1 MNEYVGITIKVNQD
15 FQELVMASLY
25 ELGYEAFVENE
36 SDLQAFIPET
46 SWNEQIKSETSEKLK
61 SFGLDFDEEHY
72 ENQDWNAQWES
83 NFKDILIGDKLQ
95 VRAVFHETNPEVME
109 EIIIAPKMAFGTGH
123 HATTSMI
130 LEWMMDQKMNG
141 MKVLDFGCGT
151 GILGIY
157 ALKKSAAYL
166 ALVDIEP
173 EAIENSIENL
183 ELNSLNANWI
193 KEGSIEAIPD
203 IQFDIILANI
213 TRNILTELMD
223 DLLLKLSKQGTMI
236 ISGFLEQDKVFMEE
250 FCKSKNL
257 QVVKVIQQLDW
268 IAMVLKFI

>member
-15 FQELVMASLY
+15 LQELVMASLY

-46 SWNEQIKSETSEKLK
+46 SWNEQIKLETSEKLK
-61 SFGLDFDEEHY
+61 SFDLDFNEEHF

-83 NFKDILIGDKLQ
+83 NFQDILIGGKLQ
-95 VRAVFHETNPEVME
+95 VRAVFHNPNPDVAE

-130 LEWMMDQKMNG
+130 LEWMMDQEMNG

-157 ALKKSAAYL
+157 ALKKSATYL
-166 ALVDIEP
+166 ALVDLEP
-173 EAIENSIENL
+173 EAIENTIENL

-193 KEGSIEAIPD
+193 KEGSVGAIPD

-213 TRNILTELMD
+213 TRNVLMELMD
-223 DLLLKLSKQGTMI
+223 DLLLHLSKQGTMI
-236 ISGFLEQDKVFMEE
+236 ISGFIEQDKYLMEE

-257 QVVKVIQQLDW
+257 KVVKVIQQLDW